1 MKNVVKKI
9 LIVLLVLI
17 LLVVIAAVL
26 GYQFYVKPKII
37 EPIKEI
43 TQSEGVDISAF
54 SQEAILDE
62 LEATL
67 QEEDVRSFLDENAPG
82 QTNELIDIIHNA
94 KSKSADSENVEE
106 AATQKPV
113 ETPES
118 ISENWEKPINP
129 YSPLPTPTPE
139 PTPVPTPTPKPEP
152 TSKYDYLKSKV
163 DPDDF
168 SAALSLAGKV
178 DPGYILGLLSG
189 GLTASEKSEL
199 KKYLMSRLSASE
211 ISNGIRLFSEYSY
224 LLG

>member
-1 MKNVVKKI
+1 MKKIVKKI

-17 LLVVIAAVL
+17 LLLAIAAVL

-43 TQSEGVDISAF
+43 TQSTGVDVSSF

-67 QEEDVRSFLDENAPG
+67 QDEDVRSFLDENAPG

-94 KSKSADSENVEE
+94 KNKATNSEIAEGT
-106 AATQKPV
+106 ATTKPV
-113 ETPES
+113 PTPEQ
-118 ISENWEKPINP
+118 ISENWDKPIDP
-129 YSPLPTPTPE
+129 YSPLPTPTPV

-168 SAALSLAGKV
+168 SAALALSGKV

-199 KKYLMSRLSASE
+199 KKYLMSHLSPSE